1 MDSINSIITIG
12 FLAAVGVL
20 FLFGFLRGLRKGFY
34 KSLMDIGFVVLS
46 VIVSI
51 IISKAL
57 TNKLADVEFLKET
70 LITLKDKVPDMAS
83 TVDSIL
89 EYINQLSGDP
99 AMINVLLALPA
110 ALLTPIVFIPVY
122 ILFGILIKIPK
133 LIIERIVVGKNGGP
147 EYRGGSRLLGGLVG
161 GIRNALFIVVL
172 LIPIFGYVGMVG
184 DIAVTIDSVSL
195 DGSASGVSSD
205 IGGGKGEVG
214 LLSSG
219 SGSSV
224 EDEDD
229 SIISPEF
236 GAIINHPVIKGVNAC
251 GGRLIFNSLATKNVE
266 GVKVSGAE
274 EVTTFAKVY
283 ANMAPLINED
293 PENYGEEQKQGIE
306 NIETMLSESEF
317 LTFTVSEVVS
327 YVSEKWSNGEDVFGV
342 EKIDVDEEYQPL
354 FDELLVT
361 LSTTDSENIKDDI
374 GTISNLLTTCI
385 DEGVFVELAKEDPD
399 PIVLATNEEF
409 LSAILTEVYRNER
422 TRPIIGHVSDLVVDI
437 VADSI
442 AAEGDTTPKPGHVDM
457 STVTEADIRNDAKIF
472 ANVIEKFVDFAESTE
487 NLDPDDPN
495 AFILNAD
502 LASLGASMD
511 MLRGSVLLGDSC
523 EYLLKVMINSD
534 MSDELGFLG
543 NDFVD
548 KLSDKSFKL
557 ENALASAQKLAIM
570 AISLNDEG
578 ITEENYEEALKYM
591 ITEMTPETAETL
603 KGAISSDV
611 LEDFGMSGEEAD
623 TMSNTI
629 SSVIDGMTNA
639 TGNMTDEELEKE
651 MDAITTIVNT
661 MKDASATDG
670 ESTDSFFGAEGESIT
685 GVTADDLIDT
695 IVSSTIVSDAVVGA
709 GKDENNEKVEDPFGI
724 AGNMSE
730 SDKTEAEDAIK
741 NYYENNATGNSTED
755 EALKGKLDAVANI
768 FGMDSSSWFNA

>member
-1 MDSINSIITIG
+1 MDFSSIITIG
-12 FLAAVGVL
+12 FLAVVGVL

-57 TNKLADVEFLKET
+57 TNKLADVEYLKET

-83 TVDSIL
+83 TVDSVL

-161 GIRNALFIVVL
+161 GIRNALFIVVI
-172 LIPIFGYVGMVG
+172 LIPVFGYVGMVG

-195 DGSASGVSSD
+195 DGSASGVNSD
-205 IGGGKGEVG
+205 VGGGKGDIG
-214 LLSSG
+214 LLNSG
-219 SGSSV
+219 STV

-229 SIISPEF
+229 SIISPEID
-236 GAIINHPVIKGVNAC
+236 AIINNPVIKGVNTC
-251 GGRLIFNSLATKNVE
+251 GGRLIFNSLATKNIE
-266 GVKVSGAE
+266 GVKISGAE
-274 EVTTFAKVY
+274 EVTTFAELY

-293 PENYGEEQKQGIE
+293 PENYGDEQKQGIE

-342 EKIDVDEEYQPL
+342 EKIDVGEDYQAL

-374 GTISNLLTTCI
+374 GTISKLLTTCI
-385 DEGVFVELAKEDPD
+385 DEGVFVELAKENPD
-399 PIVLATNEEF
+399 PIVLATNEEL
-409 LSAILTEVYRNER
+409 LSAILTEVYKNER
-422 TRPIIGHVSDLVVDI
+422 TRPIIGHVSDLIVDI
-437 VADSI
+437 VADNI

-457 STVTEADIRNDAKIF
+457 STITEADIRNDAKIF

-487 NLDPDDPN
+487 NLDPNDPN

-502 LASLGASMD
+502 LASLGASID

-557 ENALASAQKLAIM
+557 ENALVSAQKLAIM

-578 ITEENYEEALKYM
+578 ITEENYEEALKFM

-603 KGAISSDV
+603 KGAISSDI

-651 MDAITTIVNT
+651 IDAITTIVNT
-661 MKDASATDG
+661 MKDASATGSG
-670 ESTDSFFGAEGESIT
+670 EPTDSFFGAEGESIT
-685 GVTADDLIDT
+685 GVEADDLIDT
-695 IVSSTIVSDAVVGA
+695 IVSSTIVSDAIVGA
-709 GKDENNEKVEDPFGI
+709 GKGENNEKVEDPFGI
-724 AGNMSE
+724 ADTMSD
-730 SDKTEAEDAIK
+730 SDKTEAEEAIK
-741 NYYENNATGNSTED
+741 NYYQNNATGDSAED